1 MSDHFRV
8 PFAVLV
14 LAASL
19 TACASTGET
28 GADAPS
34 KGSNP
39 YGTYLSARFAA
50 GEHDLVNAA
59 SLYRE
64 SLTLDPKNPELLD
77 KAFLYTAISG
87 NLDEAVALAHR
98 MIAENA
104 DNRAARLAL
113 AVDAFK
119 RGNYADARSEIDK
132 SAKGPFTALTLSLL
146 DAWALQ
152 GEGDTD
158 AALTEIKRVPGEGGT
173 ETLASFQSALI
184 NDLAGRK
191 DAADA
196 AYRQTLT
203 AGVSPR
209 PVEAYGRFLE
219 RAGRTT
225 EARAFYT
232 KLLTEASVKP
242 VVMQGLA
249 RLDAGQTPE
258 RLVASPA
265 DGVAEALFGIAAS
278 LTDQA
283 TADTAIL
290 CYLQFAIALSPN
302 LDLAKIVLAD
312 RYETLEKFDSAI
324 AVYRTVSPDSPYKAA
339 ADVQIAIDENRS
351 GKTAQATTDLVAIA
365 KAHPNDISA
374 WTSLGDVYRAAE
386 NYPAAADAYDHAVK
400 LLNPVTK
407 DDWPLFF
414 ARAVAEEQSGHWNLA
429 EADLEMALKLSPDQA
444 QVLNFLG
451 YSWVDR
457 GQHLA
462 EALVMLEKA
471 RALSPYDGYIVDS
484 VGWAYFRLGR
494 FGDAAK
500 TLENAVLLVPGDST
514 INEHL
519 GDAYWRVGR
528 KLDAHFQWSH
538 ALAFGP
544 DQAAKMKLE
553 KKLQSGLEPGGD
565 PT

>member
-1 MSDHFRV
+1 M
-8 PFAVLV
+8 AV
-14 LAASL
+14 AASL
-19 TACASTGET
+19 AACSSMNEMGSGKSTAG
-28 GADAPS
+28 D
-34 KGSNP
+34 NP

-50 GEHDLVNAA
+50 SEHDLPNAA

-64 SLTLDPKNPELLD
+64 SLTLDPKNAELLD

-87 NLDEAVALAHR
+87 NLDGAVALAHR
-98 MIAENA
+98 MIADNP

-119 RGNYADARSEIDK
+119 KGNYGDARTEIEK
-132 SAKGPFTALTLSLL
+132 SAKGPFTALTLSLMN
-146 DAWALQ
+146 AWALQ
-152 GEGDTD
+152 GQGDTD
-158 AALTEIKRVPGEGGT
+158 GALTELKKIPSEGGT
-173 ETLASFQSALI
+173 ETLASFQSALV

-203 AGVSPR
+203 VGVSPR

-219 RAGRTT
+219 RNGRTA

-232 KLLTEASVKP
+232 KLLAEASVKP
-242 VVMQGLA
+242 IAAQGLA
-249 RLDAGQTPE
+249 RLDAGQVPE

-278 LTDQA
+278 LTDQT

-290 CYLQFAIALSPN
+290 CYLQFAIALSPK

-324 AVYRTVSPDSPYKAA
+324 AIYRTVNADSPYKAA
-339 ADVQIAIDENRS
+339 ADVQIAVDENRS
-351 GKTAQATTDLVAIA
+351 GKTPQATADLVAIT
-365 KAHPNDISA
+365 KARPNDISA
-374 WTSLGDVYRAAE
+374 WTSLGDVYRTAE
-386 NYPAAADAYDHAVK
+386 NYAGAADAYDHAVK
-400 LLNPVTK
+400 LLKPVTK

-414 ARAVAEEQSGHWNLA
+414 SRAVAEEQSGRWNLA

-494 FGDAAK
+494 YGDAAK

-544 DQAAKMKLE
+544 DAAAKTKLQ